1 MAIFVFFD
9 ILNLSCIR
17 SCRRKEREQ
26 KKSAKA
32 QKGKSAAKKR
42 GASTKSKAEPPKK
55 KEKAE
60 KKKII
65 DEEEEEEGEEVEHEE
80 IEKNIAP
87 DTSGDAALAESMSGK
102 RVSTRNLDAKGD
114 KFKKAAALAKIRE
127 VSCLCPMLLLFCLIK
142 WSI

>member
-1 MAIFVFFD
+1 MAIFVLFSN
-9 ILNLSCIR
+9 LTLSCIH
-17 SCRRKEREQ
+17 SFRRKEREQ

-32 QKGKSAAKKR
+32 QKGKSSAKKR
-42 GASTKSKAEPPKK
+42 GAATKPKSEPPKK
-55 KEKAE
+55 KEKAQ

-65 DEEEEEEGEEVEHEE
+65 EEEEEEGEEVEHDET
-80 IEKNIAP
+80 EKDVAP

-127 VSCLCPMLLLFCLIK
+127 VRCEFPLLFLFYLVK
-142 WSI
+142 SII